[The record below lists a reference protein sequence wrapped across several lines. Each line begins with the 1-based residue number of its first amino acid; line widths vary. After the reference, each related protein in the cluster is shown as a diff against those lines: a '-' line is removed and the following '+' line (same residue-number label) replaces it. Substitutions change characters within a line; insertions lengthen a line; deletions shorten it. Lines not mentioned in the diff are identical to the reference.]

1 MYLAQH
7 YDGGKIMTDTFT
19 SGTNAVGLD
28 VGVNFK
34 NVIYEGSGALW
45 NQALKNPASTVDWV
59 VANPKDSRDLVTRGS
74 HISDPIFLSQFTLV
88 VQEQSGLS
96 LYHHTGLGPLPTR
109 PIPSG
114 LLTEHRL
121 CGLSGPIASI
131 KQSTIIFASSNKKVK
146 TL

>member
-1 MYLAQH
+1 M
-7 YDGGKIMTDTFT
+7 
-19 SGTNAVGLD
+19 
-28 VGVNFK
+28 
-34 NVIYEGSGALW
+34 
-45 NQALKNPASTVDWV
+45 
-59 VANPKDSRDLVTRGS
+59 VTRGS

-146 TL
+146 TLSKSGGITQIKSSLHMWFYYTLACQYSL